1 MLNVQFGNYTR
12 DKQDLPVETRSTAV
26 RVRTLNSNMKTLQ
39 QKISQYAVKLNGNVC
54 LATCHRSMSFVCRS
68 DALKTFDTSR
78 QIMPNVQR
86 FEQLRDTARNT
97 RDLIKQRATHYIDC
111 YRVER

>member
-1 MLNVQFGNYTR
+1 MLGESL
-12 DKQDLPVETRSTAV
+12 DLDVF
-26 RVRTLNSNMKTLQ
+26 
-39 QKISQYAVKLNGNVC
+39 C
-54 LATCHRSMSFVCRS
+54 L

-78 QIMPNVQR
+78 QTMPNVQR

>member
-1 MLNVQFGNYTR
+1 M
-12 DKQDLPVETRSTAV
+12 V
-26 RVRTLNSNMKTLQ
+26 RKIFERENRMKLF
-39 QKISQYAVKLNGNVC
+39 L
-54 LATCHRSMSFVCRS
+54 L
-68 DALKTFDTSR
+68 DALKTFETSR
-78 QIMPNVQR
+78 QTMPSVQR

>member
-1 MLNVQFGNYTR
+1 
-12 DKQDLPVETRSTAV
+12 
-26 RVRTLNSNMKTLQ
+26 
-39 QKISQYAVKLNGNVC
+39 
-54 LATCHRSMSFVCRS
+54 
-68 DALKTFDTSR
+68 
-78 QIMPNVQR
+78 MPNVQR

>member
-1 MLNVQFGNYTR
+1 MVIFLIFKHR
-12 DKQDLPVETRSTAV
+12 
-26 RVRTLNSNMKTLQ
+26 KTNEIIYL
-39 QKISQYAVKLNGNVC
+39 
-54 LATCHRSMSFVCRS
+54 

-78 QIMPNVQR
+78 QTMPNVQR
-86 FEQLRDTARNT
+86 LEQLRDTARNT

>member
-1 MLNVQFGNYTR
+1 MV
-12 DKQDLPVETRSTAV
+12 
-26 RVRTLNSNMKTLQ
+26 
-39 QKISQYAVKLNGNVC
+39 VKKLV
-54 LATCHRSMSFVCRS
+54 SMFPLIAWTQLTSVFLYYL
-68 DALKTFDTSR
+68 DALETYNTCR
-78 QIMPNVQR
+78 QALPNLQS

>member
-1 MLNVQFGNYTR
+1 
-12 DKQDLPVETRSTAV
+12 
-26 RVRTLNSNMKTLQ
+26 MKGFYLF
-39 QKISQYAVKLNGNVC
+39 SL
-54 LATCHRSMSFVCRS
+54 

-78 QIMPNVQR
+78 QTMPTIQR

>member
-1 MLNVQFGNYTR
+1 M
-12 DKQDLPVETRSTAV
+12 V
-26 RVRTLNSNMKTLQ
+26 RLDFKE
-39 QKISQYAVKLNGNVC
+39 KFIEF
-54 LATCHRSMSFVCRS
+54 FVL

-78 QIMPNVQR
+78 QTMPSVQS